1 MKNFLKWLFSLE
13 GCGERLAWALLVV
26 VAASMLLVRAI

>member
-13 GCGERLAWALLVV
+13 GCGERLAWAFLVF
-26 VAASMLLVRAI
+26 VAGLMLLTKVI

>member
-13 GCGERLAWALLVV
+13 GCGERLAWAFLVV
-26 VAASMLLVRAI
+26 VAASMLLVRTI